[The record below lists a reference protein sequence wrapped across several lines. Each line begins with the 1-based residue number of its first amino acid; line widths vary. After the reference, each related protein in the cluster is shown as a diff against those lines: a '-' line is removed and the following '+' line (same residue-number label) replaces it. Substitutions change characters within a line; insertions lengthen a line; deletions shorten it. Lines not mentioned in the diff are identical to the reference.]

1 MFDAKDSGN
10 QEAQRSARYTNGSSH
25 RAKTNEHP
33 PFAKEYSPS
42 FVYKAEEADTT
53 ARKKASVSLASAVD
67 RAVSETWEGAG
78 QASMAPMPVLDFASG
93 RAYAQREEPVV
104 AVELRGVT
112 KRYGSLVAVDQLDL
126 AIPIGEIFGMLGPN
140 GAGKTTTIQMLCGL
154 LKPDEGEIWVQGS
167 CLSSSPD
174 ARRHIGV
181 CPQQLVLWEKMTPLE
196 QLVFLASA
204 YDIPEK
210 IAHPRALSMLKA
222 LGLWEKRDTLAKYL
236 SGGMKRRLN
245 LLMALIHE
253 PSILVL
259 DEPEAGLDPQS
270 RVLVREYVRAWVR
283 EGQRTVILT
292 SHNMD
297 EVERLADRVAVMDR
311 GQLLSLDTPDQL
323 KRQHQQGD
331 LLEIEIADAAQPHLE
346 EALFVLHQIASD
358 VRWEGTIVS
367 MRMDSL
373 VEHLSLVLGVFRRF
387 KIAIHAV
394 RTRPSTLEDV
404 FISLTGRALRDE

>member
-10 QEAQRSARYTNGSSH
+10 QEVQRSALSTNGSSLH
-25 RAKTNEHP
+25 RKPEEDPRLFARTVHEHTRRQS
-33 PFAKEYSPS
+33 E
-42 FVYKAEEADTT
+42 KAQQEVATDI
-53 ARKKASVSLASAVD
+53 SIM
-67 RAVSETWEGAG
+67 ETWQGTG
-78 QASMAPMPVLDFASG
+78 QAIMAPMPVLAFASG
-93 RAYAQREEPVV
+93 RAYVQRAEPVI
-104 AVELRGVT
+104 AVELRSVT
-112 KRYGSLVAVDQLDL
+112 KQYGALRAVDQLDL
-126 AIPIGEIFGMLGPN
+126 AIQSGEIFGMLGPN

-154 LKPDEGEIWVQGS
+154 MKPDAGEIWVHGE
-167 CLSSSPD
+167 CLSSAP
-174 ARRHIGV
+174 AIRRHIGV

-210 IAHPRALSMLKA
+210 IARPRALSMLEA
-222 LGLWEKRDTLAKYL
+222 LGLWDKRDTLTKHL

-270 RVLVREYVRAWVR
+270 RVLVRDYVRAWVR

-297 EVERLADRVAVMDR
+297 EVERLADRVAIMDR
-311 GQLLSLDTPDQL
+311 GRLLSLDTPEQL
-323 KRQHQQGD
+323 KRHHQQGD

-346 EALFVLHQIASD
+346 DALFVLHQISSD

-367 MRMDSL
+367 MRITSL

-387 KIAIHAV
+387 EIAIQAL

-404 FISLTGRALRDE
+404 FLSLTGRALRDE